1 MVQSPRSRRPAE
13 SHSRAESFDF
23 SDRDSDPDSIEVG
36 STASQ
41 DHIKRDINTMFV
53 HDYVGFMGKGS
64 EVSLLN
70 RVNRE
75 LVASVAD
82 QQPSV
87 AHRAPDARKSLHLT
101 IEPRG

>member
-1 MVQSPRSRRPAE
+1 MVQSPRSHRPAE
-13 SHSRAESFDF
+13 SHSRAESLDF
-23 SDRDSDPDSIEVG
+23 SDCDSDPDSVEVG

-75 LVASVAD
+75 LVADVGD
-82 QQPSV
+82 QSSV
-87 AHRAPDARKSLHLT
+87 AHRAPDAKKSFHLT
-101 IEPRG
+101 IKPRG